1 MKSFFEMLQDKQ
13 FIVVD
18 DDEPTLFYSSAVI
31 KKFFYF
37 NQFTGFKDPRKA
49 VEYFE
54 NTFRKDPSE
63 TLVLLDISMHE
74 LSGWDVLDKLQLL
87 PKDLQEKLS
96 IIMVSSS
103 IDPADKI
110 KANDYTL
117 VIGYIEKP
125 LSIKKLKDLMDV
137 RQRTMNVVNIGEWKE

>member
-37 NQFTGFKDPRKA
+37 NQFTGFKDPHKA

-54 NTFRKDPSE
+54 NTFSQDPSE

-74 LSGWDVLDKLQLL
+74 LSGWDVLDKLQVL

-110 KANDYTL
+110 KANDYAL

-137 RQRTMNVVNIGEWKE
+137 RQRTMNTVNPAEWKE